1 MKLLFVRATKEPRG
15 EMMSER
21 YTSQNTFFHI
31 LDFVIVCRS
40 HEKQDTGTSE
50 PEPGPGLVLRCVW
63 PFGSHTSDVLCV
75 YSRGGQGKAEP
86 SNMSLRSDSSL
97 HRPLD
102 FRNGRHHE
110 DQ

>member
-50 PEPGPGLVLRCVW
+50 PEPGPGLVLRCVALW
-63 PFGSHTSDVLCV
+63 ITHFRCFVCLFQGRPGK
-75 YSRGGQGKAEP
+75 SRTQQHVPE
-86 SNMSLRSDSSL
+86 
-97 HRPLD
+97 
-102 FRNGRHHE
+102 E
-110 DQ
+110 